1 MQQYSFKT
9 ISLSSCLN
17 VNTLYI
23 VYKTTKKLPSGRLV
37 VPVHI
42 DSLATECCL
51 EGCAPKTQQGV
62 QEMSVLTS
70 VEILAFITTVHTR
83 HLSQCHWLE
92 KALVSLPPHSHSKN
106 NLNAILFSTHF
117 FAPPPPPRDEGLVK
131 LFRLILNSRFS
142 LSFQNSCDNSGPL
155 F

>member
-42 DSLATECCL
+42 DSLATECCP
-51 EGCAPKTQQGV
+51 PKTQQGV

-106 NLNAILFSTHF
+106 NLNAILFSTHP
-117 FAPPPPPRDEGLVK
+117 PPPPPRDEGLVK